1 MAFFVGTLKVNLGEF
16 PVNQQVC
23 IIAKNSSQASSL
35 LDECAANYADNGVHE
50 GSSWVFQDELS
61 VEARMVYPISKV
73 TFDEMSQVLPIYCR
87 PQDPEG
93 NLAEES
99 LAEQA
104 RTLALRLGEHLKRH
118 GESVSHN
125 RLLHAVAA
133 SLGETD
139 WHVLLSKSGKSADDA
154 DELES
159 LLATATTALR
169 DLYMGYAPGDIAGH
183 TGVDGLGGL
192 MRELVTTL
200 RARGI
205 DDEGAWDCDL
215 TEELAQGESESAKG
229 EATSPVTL
237 SEGLILTIVK
247 AVERDCG
254 WEPFPFRAV
263 LRTLI
268 KDRASDLGFELSDE
282 QIEAIANR
290 VEP

>member
-1 MAFFVGTLKVNLGEF
+1 
-16 PVNQQVC
+16 
-23 IIAKNSSQASSL
+23 
-35 LDECAANYADNGVHE
+35 
-50 GSSWVFQDELS
+50 
-61 VEARMVYPISKV
+61 
-73 TFDEMSQVLPIYCR
+73 
-87 PQDPEG
+87 
-93 NLAEES
+93 
-99 LAEQA
+99 
-104 RTLALRLGEHLKRH
+104 
-118 GESVSHN
+118 
-125 RLLHAVAA
+125 
-133 SLGETD
+133 
-139 WHVLLSKSGKSADDA
+139 
-154 DELES
+154 
-159 LLATATTALR
+159 
-169 DLYMGYAPGDIAGH
+169 
-183 TGVDGLGGL
+183 
-192 MRELVTTL
+192 L

>member
-35 LDECAANYADNGVHE
+35 LDECASNYAENGVHE

-73 TFDEMSQVLPIYCR
+73 TFDEMSQFLPIYCR
-87 PQDPEG
+87 PQDREG
-93 NLAEES
+93 NLEEES
-99 LAEQA
+99 VSEQA

-118 GESVSHN
+118 GEAVSHN
-125 RLLHAVAA
+125 RLLHAVSA

-139 WHVLLSKSGKSADDA
+139 WHVLLSKGTTGDRDDA

-169 DLYMGYAPGDIAGH
+169 DLYMGYSPRDIAGH

-192 MRELVTTL
+192 LHELVTTL

-215 TEELAQGESESAKG
+215 TEVNPEDEDEPV
-229 EATSPVTL
+229 SPVTL
-237 SEGLILTIVK
+237 SEGRPYV
-247 AVERDCG
+247 G
-254 WEPFPFRAV
+254 
-263 LRTLI
+263 
-268 KDRASDLGFELSDE
+268 
-282 QIEAIANR
+282 
-290 VEP
+290 